1 MYTRE
6 YVTRLSTEVDKAK
19 KKTVQYYEDTT
30 LQSSV
35 DLHCTLGTRHIPM
48 SVCLH

>member
-1 MYTRE
+1 LQFLLNNCPIYTRE
-6 YVTRLSTEVDKAK
+6 HVTRLSTEVDKVK

-35 DLHCTLGTRHIPM
+35 DLLCTLDTF
-48 SVCLH
+48 